1 MVVCSG
7 WRVMALMLSGLAL
20 WLAACGPAPAPAA
33 PPASGSAPGE
43 GPTAVPTAVRRDAVK
58 VTYPSEGFGSLQIF
72 AARDRGF
79 FERNGLDAET
89 VLLGSDRAAAAVAAG
104 EIHYVGGVGPASI
117 AATAQGLPLR
127 AVSIASTSPA
137 YIVFGRPEIRT
148 VEQLRGKR
156 LGLST
161 VGGTATVAVVL
172 ALKRAGLDP
181 AHDLV
186 PLQLAGTDTLRLEA
200 LRAGAIDA
208 TMLSAPHSLT
218 ARREG
223 YTPLLDVATLVQMP
237 VGGLSATVEKVQRE
251 PDQVRRMVRALTQ
264 AQQWLVESREEAIQ
278 MIVDVLQADRATA
291 EGTYDE
297 AWPTFQ
303 GKGLV
308 SREGIDNILEALRA
322 EERIPPG
329 VRYEDV
335 ADGRFAEEVAREL
348 ELIP

>member
-1 MVVCSG
+1 
-7 WRVMALMLSGLAL
+7 MA
-20 WLAACGPAPAPAA
+20 APAPT
-33 PPASGSAPGE
+33 P
-43 GPTAVPTAVRRDAVK
+43 VRLDAVK
-58 VTYPSEGFGSLQIF
+58 VTYPSEGFGSLQIY
-72 AARDRGF
+72 AAKNRGF

-104 EIHYVGGVGPASI
+104 EIQYVGGVGPASV

-127 AVSIASTSPA
+127 AVSIAATSPA

-148 VEQLRGKR
+148 LDQLRGKR

-161 VGGTATVAVVL
+161 VGGTATVAVML
-172 ALKRAGLDP
+172 ALKRSGLDP
-181 AHDLV
+181 NHDLI
-186 PLQLAGTDTLRLEA
+186 PLQIAGTDVLRLEA

-208 TMLSAPHSLT
+208 AALAAPQSLT

-223 YTPLLDVATLVQMP
+223 FTSLLNVAGLVQMP
-237 VGGLSATVEKVQRE
+237 VGGLSATVDKIQRE
-251 PDQVRRMVRALTQ
+251 PDQVRRMVRALAQ
-264 AQQWLVESREEAIQ
+264 AQQWIVDSREEAIQ
-278 MIVDVLQADRATA
+278 MIADVLQTDRANA

-308 SREGIDNILEALRA
+308 TREGIENILDALRA
-322 EERIPPG
+322 EGRIPDN

-335 ADGRFAEEVAREL
+335 ADPRFAEEVAREL
-348 ELIP
+348 GLIQ